1 MRDGR
6 LTSSSYKTMCKT
18 VWVNGCFDV
27 LHPGHIELLKVGKSL
42 SEGGQLIV
50 GLDSDSKVRADKGD
64 SRPIDTF
71 SDRKIMLE
79 AIQYVD
85 CVLEF
90 STRLELEELI
100 EMYHPD
106 ILLDGGDWRE
116 HEGVGRRFAKA
127 VRFFNR
133 VGGYSSS
140 EIIERCKR
148 SN

>member
-1 MRDGR
+1 MNATDFY
-6 LTSSSYKTMCKT
+6 SDFENDPVY
-18 VWVNGCFDV
+18 
-27 LHPGHIELLKVGKSL
+27 IELQEMLNIAGVTL
-42 SEGGQLIV
+42 GG
-50 GLDSDSKVRADKGD
+50 GE
-64 SRPIDTF
+64 T
-71 SDRKIMLE
+71 
-79 AIQYVD
+79 
-85 CVLEF
+85 
-90 STRLELEELI
+90 LEELI